1 MTDRSLPAILAA
13 PVGTDDAE
21 SPPGIDER
29 FEVVRVLGEGAS
41 ARTLLCR
48 DRDHDRLVA
57 LKELRVAHLEDWKHL
72 ELFEREA
79 KVLSGLRHHA
89 VPQVFESIER
99 EEDGGRARLI
109 LVQEYIEGDSLMAR
123 MADGPALGQ
132 VQIIQLTMG
141 ILDVLEYLHG
151 RSPPIY
157 HRDIKPSNIIVRP
170 TGAPVLVDFGSVTHG
185 WRPAAAAGSTVTGT
199 FGYMPPEQL
208 LGQVGPTSDL
218 YALGATLLHLL
229 TGRAPTEFPFDT
241 GRIEV
246 PDDLPAPPPLRRLVQ
261 ALLQPAPNARP
272 SNVERAREVLL
283 GQLGEQ
289 PTALARIDDGA
300 GDTDA
305 GVEPMTVLGS
315 EGPQS
320 VDLGPAPRDPAGPH
334 RAVYDLLTDPFNP
347 FRGASPVGVVGRKI
361 GLGLLSLVTFGVL
374 PIIYFTQRKKRRKQ
388 YDVVFREGKRGR
400 GTLVAIASNV
410 FEEHA
415 TLTYE
420 FMAAGVSCR
429 GFITYAPA
437 MSKFLAVGDRV
448 SVLYMEQD
456 PARSCIVFLPASA
469 RRPMTALPAAGGST

>member
-1 MTDRSLPAILAA
+1 M
-13 PVGTDDAE
+13 GTDDAE
-21 SPPGIDER
+21 IPPGSDER

-41 ARTLLCR
+41 ARTLLC
-48 DRDHDRLVA
+48 HDRKHDRQVA

-79 KVLSGLRHHA
+79 KVMSGLRHHA
-89 VPQVFESIER
+89 IPQVFESIER
-99 EEDGGRARLI
+99 EEEGGRARLV

-123 MADGPALGQ
+123 MEDGPSLGQ
-132 VQIIQLTMG
+132 VQIIQLALG

-246 PDDLPAPPPLRRLVQ
+246 PDDLPAPPPLHRLVR
-261 ALLQPAPNARP
+261 ALLQPAPNDRP
-272 SNVERAREVLL
+272 SSVERAREILL
-283 GQLGEQ
+283 GQVAQ
-289 PTALARIDDGA
+289 PPTALAHVHDNAGA
-300 GDTDA
+300 ADSA
-305 GVEPMTVLGS
+305 VEPMTVLGS
-315 EGPQS
+315 EGPQP
-320 VDLGPAPRDPAGPH
+320 VDVGPAPRDPQGPH
-334 RAVYDLLTDPFNP
+334 RAAYELLTDPYDP
-347 FRGASPVGVVGRKI
+347 FRGTSGMGRVGLRV
-361 GLGLLSLVTFGVL
+361 GLGLVSLVTFGIL
-374 PIIYFTQRKKRRKQ
+374 PIVYFTQRSKRRKQ
-388 YDVVFREGKRGR
+388 YDAVFREGKRVR
-400 GTLVAIASNV
+400 GTLVAIASSA

-420 FMAAGVSCR
+420 FVADGVKCR
-429 GFITYAPA
+429 GFITYAAA

-448 SVLYMEQD
+448 SVLYVSQD

-469 RRPMTALPAAGGST
+469 RRPMAALPAADASAKQSAG